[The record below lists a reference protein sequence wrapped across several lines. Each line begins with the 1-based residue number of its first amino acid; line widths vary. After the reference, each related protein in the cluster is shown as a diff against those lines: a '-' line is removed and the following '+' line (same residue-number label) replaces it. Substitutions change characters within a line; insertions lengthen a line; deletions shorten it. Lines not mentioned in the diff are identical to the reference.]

1 MRLYLDMCALK
12 RPFDDPSDT
21 RIMEEARAMLAI
33 IQRIESGH
41 DELVWST
48 ALTLENEA
56 DPEPEPRIEV
66 AKYALLAATASLSL
80 SPEIE
85 SRARRLSAVGL
96 GSLDA
101 VHLAFAEAARCNV
114 LVTCDDRFVRRARA
128 AGALIRILNPIE
140 YWGEVGDD

>member
-1 MRLYLDMCALK
+1 
-12 RPFDDPSDT
+12 
-21 RIMEEARAMLAI
+21 MLAI